1 LISPKIRIGIDAH
14 ASEKEGTGNCTYI
27 RNFLLALQAV
37 DLDNEYILY
46 SKNSRHPFY
55 AGFKNCP
62 NFTVKSF
69 PVRNQYIRVP
79 LFLALASLKD
89 SLDILHVQYNSPP
102 FHRGKLVVTIHDLCF
117 LRFPGFF
124 SRLQGVRLKVL
135 TRLTAR
141 KARRI
146 ITGSLYSKNDIMKNY
161 KIDTSKISVVPYGVS
176 GDFGP
181 QEKTSKM
188 REILDKYRIPDRYLL
203 CVGRLNPRKNLISL
217 VDAFGRLKLEKKIP
231 HKLVIVGIEDFS
243 ATHILRSVEDI
254 VGEDVIFTGYVD
266 EADLP
271 SVYSGADVFVYP
283 SLFEGVGLPV
293 LEAMRSGIPVVTSNT
308 TSLREIVGD
317 AAITVD
323 PLDVEALS
331 KAIWKLIENVELKA
345 EYVRKGHLRSQDFL
359 WEETAR
365 KTVDI
370 YRDVSKEK

>member
-1 LISPKIRIGIDAH
+1 MNSAKIRIGIDAH

-37 DLDNEYILY
+37 DPDNEYVLY
-46 SKNSRHPFY
+46 SKNRRHPFY
-55 AGFKNCP
+55 AGFIGRP

-135 TRLTAR
+135 TKWTA
-141 KARRI
+141 KAAKRI
-146 ITGSLYSKNDIMKNY
+146 ITGSLYSKNDIIKNY
-161 KIDTSKISVVPYGVS
+161 RIDTSKVSVVPYGVS
-176 GDFGP
+176 DDFGLR
-181 QEKTSKM
+181 ERTSKM
-188 REILDKYRIPDRYLL
+188 EEILAKYGIPDSYLL

-217 VDAFGRLKLEKKIP
+217 VEAFGKLKVKKRIP
-231 HKLVIVGIEDFS
+231 HKLVVVGIEDFS
-243 ATHILRSVEDI
+243 ATNILRSVEDI
-254 VGEDVIFTGYVD
+254 VGEDVIFTGYVN

-271 SVYSGADVFVYP
+271 FIYGGADVFVYP

-293 LEAMRSGIPVVTSNT
+293 LEAMKSGVPVVTSNT
-308 TSLREIVGD
+308 TSLREVVQD
-317 AAITVD
+317 AALTVD
-323 PLDVEALS
+323 PLDVKALS
-331 KAIWKLIENVELKA
+331 ESIGVLIENEDLKA
-345 EYVRKGHLRSQDFL
+345 TYVRKGLLRAESFR
-359 WEETAR
+359 WETTAQR
-365 KTVDI
+365 TVAI
-370 YRDVSKEK
+370 YQEVLQGK

>member
-1 LISPKIRIGIDAH
+1 MISPKVRISIDVH

-27 RNFLLALQAV
+27 RNFLLALKDI

-46 SKNSRHPFY
+46 SNDSRHPFY
-55 AGFKNCP
+55 ASFKNCP

-69 PVRNQYIRVP
+69 PVRSQYIRVP

-102 FHRGKLVVTIHDLCF
+102 FYRGKLVVTIHDLCF

-146 ITGSLYSKNDIMKNY
+146 ITGSLYSKNDIMENY
-161 KIDTSKISVVPYGVS
+161 KIDTSRISVVPYGVS
-176 GDFGP
+176 EDFGP

-188 REILDKYRIPDRYLL
+188 REILDKYGIPEKYLL

-217 VDAFGRLKLEKKIP
+217 VDAFGRLKVKRKIP

-271 SVYSGADVFVYP
+271 SIYSGADVFVYP

-308 TSLREIVGD
+308 TSLREIVDD
-317 AAITVD
+317 AAIAVD

-331 KAIWKLIENVELKA
+331 QAIWMLIDNTGLKA
-345 EYVRKGHLRSQDFL
+345 EYIRKGHLRSLDFL
-359 WEETAR
+359 WEATAR

-370 YRDVSKEK
+370 YKEVSKAR